1 MARAPGR
8 PLLEQL
14 GPGEGDH
21 AQRRVARPLEQV
33 LDEVEQRR
41 VRPLHVLEREY
52 RRIHV
57 REPLEEE
64 TPGGEQVLPF
74 VRLVLAEPEQ
84 VSEPRLDEPALV
96 RVGMYSSSVDL
107 ELRKS

>member
-1 MARAPGR
+1 MTRAPGR

-33 LDEVEQRR
+33 LHEVEQRR
-41 VRPLHVLEREY
+41 VRPLHVLEREH

-57 REPLEEE
+57 GEPLEEE
-64 TPGGEQVLPF
+64 TPGGEQVLPL

-96 RVGMYSSSVDL
+96 RVEDVLLERRL

>member
-1 MARAPGR
+1 MAGAPGR
-8 PLLEQL
+8 PLLEQF
-14 GPGEGDH
+14 GPGERNH

-41 VRPLHVLEREY
+41 VRPLHVLEGEH
-52 RRIHV
+52 RRVRV

-64 TPGGEQVLPF
+64 APGGEQVLPF

-84 VSEPRLDEPALV
+84 VGEPRLDEPALIRV
-96 RVGMYSSSVDL
+96 RDVLLERSL